1 MTGDAYNYISTA
13 VFTLVIIIMVQF
25 VCVIYNLVFFWP
37 ILLNQQKKSIYPNNY
52 K

>member
-25 VCVIYNLVFFWP
+25 VCVIYNLIFFFTYSVKSTEE
-37 ILLNQQKKSIYPNNY
+37 IYLSQQL
-52 K
+52 